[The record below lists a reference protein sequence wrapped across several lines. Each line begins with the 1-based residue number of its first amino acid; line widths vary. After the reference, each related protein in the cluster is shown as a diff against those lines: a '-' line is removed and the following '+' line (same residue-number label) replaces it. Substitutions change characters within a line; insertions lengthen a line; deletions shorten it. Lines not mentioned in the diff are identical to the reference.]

1 MEKKANEWTTVKVSK
16 QTLAKL
22 HEIQR
27 LLGLPNLEA
36 VLELL
41 LYKR

>member
-1 MEKKANEWTTVKVSK
+1 MEKVEKKTTVRVSK

-36 VLELL
+36 VLEVLL
-41 LYKR
+41 NKR